1 MYKTMQEL
9 NKYLDTFN
17 IIIKDLSEYQSNIKL
32 GGTLILKTLG
42 LNFSRTVGDLD
53 LIISNPTKEQETYL
67 KALKFFNQEGG
78 SPGPNNFKF
87 KKNDLY
93 LNILCVYDTKSTDI
107 VFYEYNKV
115 KYSLFLINEI
125 IDAKK
130 KYSRKKDIQDFL
142 ILKNENFNL

>member
-1 MYKTMQEL
+1 MNEL

-42 LNFSRTVGDLD
+42 LNFSRPVGDLD
-53 LIISNPTKEQETYL
+53 LIIFNPTKEQETYL
-67 KALKFFNQEGG
+67 KALKASLQEEG

-87 KKNDLY
+87 KKNGLY
-93 LNILCVYDTKSTDI
+93 LNVLCVYFTTTFNT

-115 KYSLFLINEI
+115 KYSLNLINEI

-130 KYSRKKDIQDFL
+130 NYSRKKDMQDFL

>member
-1 MYKTMQEL
+1 MQEL
-9 NKYLDTFN
+9 NKHLDTFN
-17 IIIKDLSEYQSNIKL
+17 IIIKDLSEYQANIKL

-42 LNFSRTVGDLD
+42 LNFSRPVGDLD

-67 KALKFFNQEGG
+67 KALEFFNQEEG

-93 LNILCVYDTKSTDI
+93 LNILCVYDTKSTGI

-115 KYSLFLINEI
+115 KYSLNLINEI

-130 KYSRKKDIQDFL
+130 KYSRKKDMQDFL